1 MSLHSEPPTFAELLK
16 SARKRTGMSQA
27 DVSRQSGIHVTEV
40 SRMERGLR
48 DPRLSTIY
56 RLADGLGM
64 KPSELLS

>member
-1 MSLHSEPPTFAELLK
+1 MTFAQKLAT
-16 SARKRTGMSQA
+16 ARKASGLSQA
-27 DVSRQSGIHVTEV
+27 EVSRRSGIHATEV

-56 RLADGLGM
+56 RLADALGM